1 MSANPSKTQVLLVD
15 DHPIYLDGIA
25 VILSDIFGDVEII
38 QAEDAESAIAMVGQH
53 PDLDWIFVD
62 YKLPDCD
69 GLALTKR
76 LNDLFVTAPII
87 MMTGMDEIALVSEAI
102 DLGVSGFIHKASGKS
117 VFRDCIT
124 AIEAGEAYI
133 APEQKL
139 ALDQY
144 KGSTDHKARERIL
157 EQLSSRRKDVLLLI
171 AEGYSNSEIAGTLN
185 ISETTV
191 KAHVSALISILDA
204 DNRYHCVA
212 EARKLGIL

>member
-1 MSANPSKTQVLLVD
+1 MNSF
-15 DHPIYLDGIA
+15 I
-25 VILSDIFGDVEII
+25 VIPEKSGEP
-38 QAEDAESAIAMVGQH
+38 APKSTAESAINIVTQRS
-53 PDLDWIFVD
+53 DLDWIFLD

-69 GLALTKR
+69 GLTLTKR

-87 MMTGMDEIALVSEAI
+87 MMTGMDEVALVSEAI
-102 DLGVSGFIHKASGKS
+102 ELGVSGFIHKASGKP
-117 VFRDCIT
+117 VFRECVT

-133 APEQKL
+133 SPEQKL
-139 ALDQY
+139 ALEQY
-144 KGSTDHKARERIL
+144 KGTDKKERARIL

-171 AEGYSNSEIAGTLN
+171 AEGYSNGEIADTLS

-191 KAHVSALISILDA
+191 KAHVSALINILEA

>member
-1 MSANPSKTQVLLVD
+1 MSQQPEKTTILLID
-15 DHPIYLDGIA
+15 DHPIYLDGIS
-25 VILSDIFGDVEII
+25 VILNDIFGDVAVI
-38 QAEDAESAIAMVGQH
+38 QAETAEAAIEIVTQQPA
-53 PDLDWIFVD
+53 LDWIFVD

-102 DLGVSGFIHKASGKS
+102 DLGISGFIHKASGKN
-117 VFRDCIT
+117 VFRECIK
-124 AIEAGEAYI
+124 AIEAGEAFI
-133 APEQKL
+133 TNEQRL
-139 ALDQY
+139 ALEQY
-144 KGSTDHKARERIL
+144 KGTHQKEKNRVL
-157 EQLSSRRKDVLLLI
+157 EQLSSRRKDVLILI
-171 AEGYSNSEIAGTLN
+171 AEGYSNGEIADTLS

-212 EARKLGIL
+212 EARKLGII

>member
-1 MSANPSKTQVLLVD
+1 MD
-15 DHPIYLDGIA
+15 DHPVYLDGIA
-25 VILSDIFGDVEII
+25 VILEGIFGNVDIISVEN
-38 QAEDAESAIAMVGQH
+38 AERAIEVVTRRS
-53 PDLDWIFVD
+53 DLDWIFVD

-69 GLALTKR
+69 GLILTKR

-87 MMTGMDEIALVSEAI
+87 MMTGMDEVALISQAI
-102 DLGVSGFIHKASGKS
+102 DTGVSGFIHKASGKT
-117 VFRDCIT
+117 VFRDCIN

-139 ALDQY
+139 ALNQY
-144 KGSTDHKARERIL
+144 KGSDDHKNRERIL

-171 AEGYSNSEIAGTLN
+171 AEGYSNSEIAETLS

-212 EARKLGIL
+212 EARKMGIL